1 MAWFK
6 VDDQLHSHPKARR
19 AGLEAMGLW
28 LVAGS
33 HCMSYLTDGFV
44 EEWFV
49 LSWPNGA
56 ELAERL
62 VGTGLWLRGDGGW
75 QFHDWAE
82 FQPTKV
88 RVEAERSANARRQ
101 ELSRDPKL
109 RDAIRDR
116 DGSTCRYCGETV
128 RWNDR
133 KGSLGGTYDHV
144 DPKAPNSIENLVVA
158 CRGCNSAKG
167 SRTPEQAGMILLK
180 PRCDLDSNLDSDS
193 NRNLAPSPSPSPSP
207 RLLLTES
214 VSLGSNRAR
223 EDETDSEAQA
233 AAERLASAMG
243 LDLEKIRAAAARID
257 RGLDHG
263 QALRLATIIIAKAR
277 REPTNATAYVMG
289 AFKQSPLEV
298 QQTIDTEVMV

>member
-75 QFHDWAE
+75 QFHDWGE
-82 FQPTKV
+82 FQPTREK
-88 RVEAERSANARRQ
+88 VEAEREAASERKRRQ
-101 ELSRDPKL
+101 RARGSDGRYESRESHGVTPTVT
-109 RDAIRDR
+109 
-116 DGSTCRYCGETV
+116 DGVSPAERSST
-128 RWNDR
+128 
-133 KGSLGGTYDHV
+133 
-144 DPKAPNSIENLVVA
+144 
-158 CRGCNSAKG
+158 
-167 SRTPEQAGMILLK
+167 
-180 PRCDLDSNLDSDS
+180 
-193 NRNLAPSPSPSPSP
+193 PSPSPSP

-233 AAERLASAMG
+233 AAERLAAAMG
-243 LDLEKIRAAAARID
+243 LDLEKIRTAARGID
-257 RGLDHG
+257 RDLGHG
-263 QALRLATIIIAKAR
+263 QALRLGTIIVAKAR
-277 REPTNATAYVMG
+277 REPKNATAYVMG
-289 AFKQSPLEV
+289 AFRQSPHEV
-298 QQTIDTEVMV
+298 QQWIDTEVMT

>member
-62 VGTGLWLRGDGGW
+62 VGTGLWLKLENGW

-82 FQPTKV
+82 FQPTREK
-88 RVEAERSANARRQ
+88 VEAEREAAAERMRRVRANRSANARPNT
-101 ELSRDPKL
+101 EGTNG
-109 RDAIRDR
+109 
-116 DGSTCRYCGETV
+116 DGSAT
-128 RWNDR
+128 
-133 KGSLGGTYDHV
+133 
-144 DPKAPNSIENLVVA
+144 
-158 CRGCNSAKG
+158 
-167 SRTPEQAGMILLK
+167 
-180 PRCDLDSNLDSDS
+180 
-193 NRNLAPSPSPSPSP
+193 PSPSPSPSP

-233 AAERLASAMG
+233 AAERLAAAMG
-243 LDLEKIRAAAARID
+243 LDLEKIRAAARRLD
-257 RGLDHG
+257 RDLDHG
-263 QALRLATIIIAKAR
+263 QALRLGTIIVAKAR
-277 REPTNATAYVMG
+277 REPKNATAYVMG
-289 AFKQSPLEV
+289 AFRQSPHEV
-298 QQTIDTEVMV
+298 QQWIDTEVMT